1 MKTRTWQRGCRW
13 LLLAGL
19 VASGVAG
26 CKSPPTTSPPPGALV
41 LPAPAPKKSGKAA
54 KVAKTP
60 KATEAPAADTTTAP
74 VPEHVLQPG
83 DEIDVQIY
91 REPDLSGT
99 FRLSPAGEIRHSLAG
114 TIPLAG
120 KTIAEAEGELT
131 RRLNEDFLVNP
142 RVIIKLVSTQS
153 SQIVL
158 LGEVKKPGVYP
169 LAYGETIT
177 LLQAVAGAG
186 GFTELASPDRVRIV
200 RRGPDGQQV
209 TIPVRVSD
217 LLKGKRGQRDI
228 PLEPN
233 DVIMV
238 PEVLF

>member
-1 MKTRTWQRGCRW
+1 M
-13 LLLAGL
+13 
-19 VASGVAG
+19 
-26 CKSPPTTSPPPGALV
+26 
-41 LPAPAPKKSGKAA
+41 
-54 KVAKTP
+54 
-60 KATEAPAADTTTAP
+60 
-74 VPEHVLQPG
+74 
-83 DEIDVQIY
+83 
-91 REPDLSGT
+91 
-99 FRLSPAGEIRHSLAG
+99 
-114 TIPLAG
+114 
-120 KTIAEAEGELT
+120 T

-142 RVIIKLVSTQS
+142 RVIIKLISTQS

>member
-1 MKTRTWQRGCRW
+1 MKARTWQRGCRW

-19 VASGVAG
+19 VASGLAG
-26 CKSPPTTSPPPGALV
+26 CKSPPPTAPPPGV
-41 LPAPAPKKSGKAA
+41 LGLPSPAKTKAVPRA
-54 KVAKTP
+54 KKVAAP
-60 KATEAPAADTTTAP
+60 PVEAAAAATNTVTVQDY
-74 VPEHVLQPG
+74 VLQPG

-91 REPDLSGT
+91 REPGLSGT
-99 FRLSPAGEIRHSLAG
+99 FRLTPAGEIRHSLAG
-114 TIPLAG
+114 TIALAG
-120 KTIAEAEGELT
+120 QSIAEAETMLT
-131 RRLNEDFLVNP
+131 HRLNEDYLVNP

-158 LGEVKKPGVYP
+158 LGEVKRPGVYP
-169 LAYGETIT
+169 LAYGETVT

-200 RRGPDGQQV
+200 RRGADGQQV

-217 LLKGKRGQRDI
+217 LLKGRRGQRDI
-228 PLEPN
+228 ALEPN